1 MSSFPVLNPTHVLII
16 YGGLCGLLYIETD
29 GFHREVPYVNIM
41 PTLSL
46 TVLALTLRMKRE
58 IKLFTSLT
66 FLVFALG
73 IYLNS
78 SQWHNKLQIV
88 CGLFTIAHI
97 LYISSFTLSIRRLW
111 LGCAVVVT
119 TYVVT
124 FLYVCFVDLFWSIP
138 ILILNLSLHF
148 IILGISLIAAGSIW
162 HYGSERE
169 GVREAALLRFL
180 GLLSLMAFASL
191 LLLDRFGS
199 RINGFNYISTVLF
212 YIGQPLLFVANQR
225 TF

>member
-1 MSSFPVLNPTHVLII
+1 MSSLPVLNSTHVLII

-29 GFHREVPYVNIM
+29 GFRREASYVNIM

-46 TVLALTLRMKRE
+46 TILALTLRMKRKT
-58 IKLFTSLT
+58 KLFTSLT
-66 FLVFALG
+66 FFVFALG
-73 IYLNS
+73 VYLNS

-119 TYVVT
+119 TYVIA

-169 GVREAALLRFL
+169 DVRE
-180 GLLSLMAFASL
+180 
-191 LLLDRFGS
+191 
-199 RINGFNYISTVLF
+199 
-212 YIGQPLLFVANQR
+212 
-225 TF
+225 

>member
-41 PTLSL
+41 PTLAL

-119 TYVVT
+119 TYVVA
-124 FLYVCFVDLFWSIP
+124 FLYVCFVDLFWSVP

-169 GVREAALLRFL
+169 DVREAALLRFL

>member
-41 PTLSL
+41 PTLAL

-66 FLVFALG
+66 FLVFALFLALG

-97 LYISSFTLSIRRLW
+97 LYISSFTLSI
-111 LGCAVVVT
+111 
-119 TYVVT
+119 
-124 FLYVCFVDLFWSIP
+124 
-138 ILILNLSLHF
+138 
-148 IILGISLIAAGSIW
+148 
-162 HYGSERE
+162 
-169 GVREAALLRFL
+169 
-180 GLLSLMAFASL
+180 
-191 LLLDRFGS
+191 
-199 RINGFNYISTVLF
+199 
-212 YIGQPLLFVANQR
+212 
-225 TF
+225 